1 MKITKVG
8 ALMLVVGMS
17 FSSVASAAG
26 HDEQPATPTT
36 APADTHVTLPLSA
49 GYEPQMKRPAI
60 LPALYVTLGL
70 MQAWDLASTA
80 AAVKAGAREANPAA
94 APFANNKASMLGLKA
109 VTTASTIFF
118 AERAW
123 KKNKVAAVVMMVAIN
138 GGMAA
143 VAMNNMRNA
152 RALAAR

>member
-1 MKITKVG
+1 VKLKTVG
-8 ALMLVVGMS
+8 ALTLVVGMS

-26 HDEQPATPTT
+26 HDEQPPPSTT
-36 APADTHVTLPLSA
+36 APADTHVTLPLSEP
-49 GYEPQMKRPAI
+49 YEPQLKRPAM

-70 MQAWDLASTA
+70 MQAWDLVSTSA
-80 AAVKAGAREANPAA
+80 AIKAGAREANPAA
-94 APFANNKASMLGLKA
+94 AAFATSKGSMLGLKA

-123 KKNKVAAVVMMVAIN
+123 RKNKVAAVVMMVAIN